1 MTTPSWLTP
10 VPHNLGEP
18 SHGKLKADQCRTIG
32 TVYLPVSLARLWHDA
47 AADNG
52 RAAQC
57 KKALSVTLSLI
68 SAIMAAT
75 SRSTSRKKAALYT
88 KHMKDYLDG
97 LQSLC
102 PSYKFKPNHHVALHI
117 EKFLRL
123 FGPAHGW
130 WTYPFERLIG
140 LLQRLPNN
148 FKNGK
153 LSDVSWV
160 TTDYNSISG
169 QLEETISMTYVKSAN
184 LHSLLIR
191 NACPPAIQNCQ
202 AAFTKLIDPEVRNTL
217 LTDVTA
223 FIAHVTPEAAADDP
237 EPQLKDGISFIS
249 EPSHNALRTYF
260 GSSFIPRTAK
270 TMTTFTMRTLT
281 YSTFSRHKGNSSVI
295 VKNTL
300 SQSLV
305 PAQIED
311 IIQTSNNDVLFAI
324 CHYRHQFTASP
335 FDNWPLLQTSLW
347 GLEMGSLVVVLSC
360 DVVCHFAS
368 LPFQWEGQEQL
379 AVISLARV
387 RNAIVHCALTIDT
400 LI

>member
-1 MTTPSWLTP
+1 MTTPSWLTS

-32 TVYLPVSLARLWHDA
+32 TVYLPVSLARLWHTA
-47 AADNG
+47 AADDR

-97 LQSLC
+97 LRTLC
-102 PSYKFKPNHHVALHI
+102 PGYTFKPNHHVALHI
-117 EKFLRL
+117 ETFLRL
-123 FGPAHGW
+123 FGPVYGW

-153 LSDVSWV
+153 SSNILWV
-160 TTDYNSISG
+160 TINYNFVSG

-184 LHSLLIR
+184 LRSLLVR

-202 AAFTKLIDPEVRNTL
+202 AAFTKLVNPEVRNTL

-223 FIAHVTPEAAADDP
+223 FIAHVTPEAAADDS
-237 EPQLKDGISFIS
+237 EPQLKDGTSFIS
-249 EPSHNALRTYF
+249 EPSHKALRTYF
-260 GSSFIPRTAK
+260 GSSLTPRTAK
-270 TMTTFTMRTLT
+270 TMTTFTMRGLT

-311 IIQTSNNDVLFAI
+311 IIQTSNDDVLFAI
-324 CHYRHQFTASP
+324 RHYRHQCAGGP

-347 GLEMGSLVVVLSC
+347 DLEMGSLVVVPSC

-368 LPFQWEGQEQL
+368 LSFQWEGQERV
-379 AVISLARV
+379 AIISLARV
-387 RNAIVHCALTIDT
+387 RNAIVRCIHY
-400 LI
+400 